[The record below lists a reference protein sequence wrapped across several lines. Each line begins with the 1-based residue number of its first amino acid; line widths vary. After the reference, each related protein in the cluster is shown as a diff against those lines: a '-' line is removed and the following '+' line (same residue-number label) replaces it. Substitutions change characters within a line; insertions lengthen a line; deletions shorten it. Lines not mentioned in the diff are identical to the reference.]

1 MADVKWIK
9 IATDIFDD
17 EKILIIEKL
26 PNADS
31 IIVIWFKLLTLAG
44 KQNNS
49 GVFIMNSR
57 IAYTE
62 EMLSA
67 IFRRDLNLVKIAL
80 ATFEAY
86 GMIEIIEGTL
96 TIPNWSKHQT
106 LDKIAAKTEYQKK
119 YMQEYRKKQK
129 QLACKP
135 NSKPNVS
142 ENEDFSKPNVSEIE
156 QEEEK
161 ELEIELDKQ
170 EVTNITKEL
179 VTCLENCTG
188 RLVKPLQIEK
198 LQSYVEDGIELDLVK
213 YILEYSCS
221 KKDPYKYAIK
231 VLNSCIDS
239 KITAT
244 EQFILDAKTY
254 ASKFASSPSS
264 KVEKFNSM
272 ASHDWDFDELEKLQA
287 ERVSRIAK
295 EREERLKNG

>member
-9 IATDIFDD
+9 IATDIFND
-17 EKILIIEKL
+17 EKILIIERL

-49 GVFIMNSR
+49 GVFIMSNQ
-57 IAYTE
+57 IAYTD
-62 EMLSA
+62 EMLAA
-67 IFRRDLNLVKIAL
+67 IFRRDLNLVKVAL
-80 ATFEAY
+80 STFESY
-86 GMIEIIEGTL
+86 GMIEIIEGAL

-106 LDKIAAKTEYQKK
+106 LDKLAAKTEYQKK
-119 YMQEYRKKQK
+119 YMQDYRKKQK
-129 QLACKP
+129 QLACKS
-135 NSKPNVS
+135 NCKTNVNESEVLSNANVS
-142 ENEDFSKPNVSEIE
+142 ETDKEED
-156 QEEEK
+156 K
-161 ELEIELDKQ
+161 ELEVDLDKQ
-170 EVTNITKEL
+170 EVTIIDATKEL
-179 VTCLENCTG
+179 VTCLENVTG
-188 RLVKPLQIEK
+188 RLVKPIQIET
-198 LQSYVEDGIELDLVK
+198 LQSYVQDGIELDLVK

-221 KKDPYKYAIK
+221 KKDPYQYAIK

-239 KITAT
+239 KITT
-244 EQFILDAKTY
+244 IEHFMLDAKAYT
-254 ASKFASSPSS
+254 SKSIPSS